1 MAHDVEVPTPEIAEF
16 GDDVSSALV
25 GSLGRDLIGVYFVG
39 SVALG
44 GYVAAESDVDIAAVS
59 WTALSDRQKRSVASA
74 IVAVSEM
81 CPARGVEFTL
91 YRRDVAGSVRDGAA
105 FEVNANGGPRMP
117 TAVHMD
123 AATEQ
128 GFWYTLDRAIAHRS
142 GVVISGPPPHTVFV
156 DVPRSTLLAA
166 MSQSMAWHREHE
178 KATLYSVLNA
188 CRAWR
193 FAEEDVLG
201 SKLEGAAWARTRWP
215 DTDVID
221 AAVAL
226 RQGKD
231 APLDQESVDALLA
244 ATATQLRLAAQ
255 G

>member
-1 MAHDVEVPTPEIAEF
+1 MAHDVEVPTPEIADF
-16 GDDVSSALV
+16 GDNVSSALV
-25 GSLGRDLIGVYFVG
+25 GILGSDLIGVYFVG

-44 GYVAAESDVDIAAVS
+44 GYVPAESDVDIAAVS
-59 WTALSDRQKRSVASA
+59 ATALSERQKRSVASA
-74 IVAVSEM
+74 IVAVSET

-91 YRRDVAGSVRDGAA
+91 YRRDVAGSLPKGAD
-105 FEVNANGGPRMP
+105 FEVNANGGPRMA
-117 TAVHMD
+117 TTVHMD
-123 AATEQ
+123 AAAEQ
-128 GFWYTLDRAIAHRS
+128 GFWYALDRAIAHRS
-142 GVVISGPPPHTVFV
+142 GVVISGPPPRTVFV
-156 DVPRSTLLAA
+156 DVPRRTLLAA

-193 FAEEDVLG
+193 FAEEDILG
-201 SKLEGAAWARTRWP
+201 SKLEGAAWARTRWH

-226 RQGKD
+226 RHGLD
-231 APLDQESVDALLA
+231 APLEQAAVDALLA
-244 ATATQLRLAAQ
+244 GAATHLLEAAQ